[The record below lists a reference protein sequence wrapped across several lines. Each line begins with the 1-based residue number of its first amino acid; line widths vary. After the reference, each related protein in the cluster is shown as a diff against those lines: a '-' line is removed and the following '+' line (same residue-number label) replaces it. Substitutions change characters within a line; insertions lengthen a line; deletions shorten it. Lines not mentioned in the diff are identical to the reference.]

1 MRTGWTHATLLG
13 LTLVGT
19 LLQAIAPQP
28 SFAEEETPDSA
39 VAREVSYYKE
49 IRPLFQTHCLGCH
62 QPAKQSGQYE
72 MTQFSQLLQGG
83 ESGDAAI
90 VAGKPDESG
99 LIDQITPVDGA
110 AAMPKEGKP
119 LAPAEIELIRKWIEQ
134 GAQDDTPASAKVQYN
149 TENPPK
155 YAAAPVITSLDF
167 SPDGKWLA
175 VSGYHEV
182 VLHHADGSGVAARLI
197 GMSERIE
204 SAVFSP
210 DGKRLAVAGGSPGRL
225 GEVQIWDVAE
235 RALRLSRSVG
245 YDTLYGAS
253 WSNDSKLIGF
263 GCPDNTLRAIDAET
277 GEQKLYNG
285 AHNDWVLDTIFSVKS
300 DHLISVSRDRSMKLI
315 HVPTQRFIDNI
326 TSITPGALKGG
337 LHAIDRHP
345 SKDELLAGGSDG
357 TPKIYRMVREK
368 ARRIGDDF
376 NLIRAFPKMPGRI
389 FSVAFSSD
397 GNQIVAGSS
406 YNTQGEVR
414 VFNYADAKEL
424 LKISVPESAIYAV
437 TFSHDG
443 KQLAVAG
450 YDGQVRLIDVA
461 NGNIKHSFPPV
472 PIQAGEVSG
481 AE

>member
-13 LTLVGT
+13 LTLVGA

-83 ESGDAAI
+83 ESGDAAV

-119 LAPAEIELIRKWIEQ
+119 LAAAEIELIRKWIEQ
-134 GAQDDTPASAKVQYN
+134 GAQDDTPASAKAQFN
-149 TENPPK
+149 TETPPT

-235 RALRLSRSVG
+235 RALQLSRSVG
-245 YDTLYGAS
+245 YDTL
-253 WSNDSKLIGF
+253 
-263 GCPDNTLRAIDAET
+263 
-277 GEQKLYNG
+277 
-285 AHNDWVLDTIFSVKS
+285 
-300 DHLISVSRDRSMKLI
+300 
-315 HVPTQRFIDNI
+315 
-326 TSITPGALKGG
+326 
-337 LHAIDRHP
+337 
-345 SKDELLAGGSDG
+345 
-357 TPKIYRMVREK
+357 
-368 ARRIGDDF
+368 
-376 NLIRAFPKMPGRI
+376 
-389 FSVAFSSD
+389 
-397 GNQIVAGSS
+397 
-406 YNTQGEVR
+406 
-414 VFNYADAKEL
+414 
-424 LKISVPESAIYAV
+424 
-437 TFSHDG
+437 
-443 KQLAVAG
+443 
-450 YDGQVRLIDVA
+450 
-461 NGNIKHSFPPV
+461 
-472 PIQAGEVSG
+472 
-481 AE
+481 

>member
-1 MRTGWTHATLLG
+1 
-13 LTLVGT
+13 
-19 LLQAIAPQP
+19 
-28 SFAEEETPDSA
+28 
-39 VAREVSYYKE
+39 
-49 IRPLFQTHCLGCH
+49 
-62 QPAKQSGQYE
+62 
-72 MTQFSQLLQGG
+72 
-83 ESGDAAI
+83 
-90 VAGKPDESG
+90 
-99 LIDQITPVDGA
+99 
-110 AAMPKEGKP
+110 MPKEGKP
-119 LAPAEIELIRKWIEQ
+119 LAAAEIELIRKWIEQ
-134 GAQDDTPASAKVQYN
+134 GAQDDTPASAKTQFN
-149 TENPPK
+149 TENPPT

-235 RALRLSRSVG
+235 RALQLSRSVG

-263 GCPDNTLRAIDAET
+263 GCPDYTLRAIDAET

-450 YDGQVRLIDVA
+450 YDGQVRLFDVA

>member
-1 MRTGWTHATLLG
+1 MRTGSTISTLLS
-13 LTLVGT
+13 LTLVGS
-19 LLQAIAPQP
+19 LLHAVIPPPAH
-28 SFAEEETPDSA
+28 AEEDAPNAEA
-39 VAREVSYYKE
+39 AREVSYYKD
-49 IRPLFQTHCLGCH
+49 IRPIFQTHCLGCH
-62 QPAKQSGQYE
+62 QPAKRSGQYE

-83 ESGDAAI
+83 ESGDSAI
-90 VAGKPDESG
+90 VAGKPDEST
-99 LIDQITPVDGA
+99 LIGQITPVDGA

-119 LAPAEIELIRKWIEQ
+119 LADAEIQLIRKWIEQ
-134 GAQDDTPASAKVQYN
+134 GAQDDTPASAKPQYN
-149 TENPPK
+149 IKNPPK

-167 SPDGKWLA
+167 SPNGKWLA

-182 VLHHADGSGVAARLI
+182 ILHHADGTGIGARLI

-210 DGKRLAVAGGSPGRL
+210 DGKYLAVAGGSPGRL

-235 RALRLSRSVG
+235 RTLRLSRSVG

-253 WSNDSKLIGF
+253 WSNDNKLVGF

-337 LHAIDRHP
+337 LHSIDRHP
-345 SKDELLAGGSDG
+345 SKDELLCGGADG
-357 TPKIYRMVREK
+357 APKIYRMVREK
-368 ARRIGDDF
+368 ARKIGDDF
-376 NLIRAFPKMPGRI
+376 NLLRAFPKMPGRI
-389 FSVAFSSD
+389 FSVAFSRD

-424 LKISVPESAIYAV
+424 LKVAIPESSIYAV

-461 NGNIKHSFPPV
+461 DGNIKHSFPPV
-472 PIQAGEVSG
+472 PLQADEVSG

>member
-1 MRTGWTHATLLG
+1 MKTGWTLATLLG

-149 TENPPK
+149 TKNPPK

-235 RALRLSRSVG
+235 RVLRLSRSVG

-443 KQLAVAG
+443 KQLAAAG

-461 NGNIKHSFPPV
+461 NGNIKHAFPPV
-472 PIQAGEVSG
+472 PIRAGEVGG